1 MKHDDLY
8 MRIAHTIA
16 AQSHCE
22 RSKVGAVIVRDDNIV
37 AFGWNGTPPGF
48 DNACELDGVTRPE
61 VVHAEQNALAKAAR
75 STVSTK
81 GATLYCT
88 VSPCYECAKSIIQA
102 GIERVVYEEQYR
114 DATPLA
120 FILSAGVA
128 VEQHISPLAPW
139 LESVMDNID
148 AALGL

>member
-1 MKHDDLY
+1 MKHDDLS

-16 AQSHCE
+16 AQSYCQ

-48 DNACELDGVTRPE
+48 DNACEIDGVTRPE

-102 GIERVVYEEQYR
+102 GIARVVYEEQYR
-114 DATPLA
+114 DQTPLA
-120 FILSAGVA
+120 FIMGAGVA
-128 VEQHISPLAPW
+128 VEQHTSPLAPW
-139 LESVMDNID
+139 LNDITESID